1 MWVVLKEMRPTDNY
15 ISVAR
20 EIHSTGREKKKCM
33 HGSNSYQL
41 E

>member
-1 MWVVLKEMRPTDNY
+1 MWVVLKEMRTTGSN

-20 EIHSTGREKKKCM
+20 AIDSTGREKKKCM